1 MIYFSIAI
9 NGLWKG
15 GNSQGNL
22 VGLEGKAPGFCFQI
36 CQYLDRKIF
45 SILNFRKPQ
54 GKAADDYIPDV
65 PDENAA
71 AGVLPTEIRKLIEAR
86 KEVKKLLNN
95 PNLTDDNLR

>member
-1 MIYFSIAI
+1 MFP
-9 NGLWKG
+9 LP
-15 GNSQGNL
+15 
-22 VGLEGKAPGFCFQI
+22 ECFDKN
-36 CQYLDRKIF
+36 CAALYIF
-45 SILNFRKPQ
+45 SILNCREKPQ

>member
-1 MIYFSIAI
+1 MNKVPFLCTKLFQKKEA
-9 NGLWKG
+9 LFKG
-15 GNSQGNL
+15 GGTL
-22 VGLEGKAPGFCFQI
+22 FKGGHFLRKYDT
-36 CQYLDRKIF
+36 YLLL

>member
-1 MIYFSIAI
+1 MFLFYALSFFQKGDTIQWRTLF
-9 NGLWKG
+9 KG
-15 GNSQGNL
+15 GHFL
-22 VGLEGKAPGFCFQI
+22 RKYDT
-36 CQYLDRKIF
+36 YLLL